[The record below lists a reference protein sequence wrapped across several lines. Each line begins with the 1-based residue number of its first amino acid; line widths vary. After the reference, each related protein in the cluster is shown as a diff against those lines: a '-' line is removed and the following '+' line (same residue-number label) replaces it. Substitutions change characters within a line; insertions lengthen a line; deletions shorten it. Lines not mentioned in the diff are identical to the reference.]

1 MGGGQLVDDEIKWEG
16 VSWLMMEVIDEDE
29 RMR

>member
-1 MGGGQLVDDEIKWEG
+1 MGGCKLIDDEIKWEG